1 MTKLVKKFR
10 KTIIISENTKQIMA
24 DRISNEISNN
34 PKRVDE
40 LTSIAKKLGLLNYI
54 HLSISD
60 KEFNQIMNLF
70 KTSEESYLDRLSIE
84 VDNGTYSIFIL
95 SDKENNY
102 QIEIDEAV
110 KRKLGQWVK
119 IKFTDVQLKSIDEKL
134 NEAYREVEEKESRFR
149 YEEMKAI
156 IDHDDINKDN
166 LFRQASGMFY

>member
-24 DRISNEISNN
+24 DRISNEIAHN

-40 LTSIAKKLGLLNYI
+40 LTSIAKKLGLLDYI

-60 KEFNQIMNLF
+60 KEFNQIIKLF

-84 VDNGTYSIFIL
+84 IDNGTYSILIL

-134 NEAYREVEEKESRFR
+134 NEAYREVEEKESHFR

-166 LFRQASGMFY
+166 LFRQAPGMFY